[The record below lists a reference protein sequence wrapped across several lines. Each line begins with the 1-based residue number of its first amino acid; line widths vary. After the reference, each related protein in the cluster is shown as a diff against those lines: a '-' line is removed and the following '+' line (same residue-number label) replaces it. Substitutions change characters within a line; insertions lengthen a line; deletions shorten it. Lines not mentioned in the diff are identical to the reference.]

1 MIGAIISELLKLR
14 TVRTWWIAGAG
25 MAAVT
30 LLMALWNSW
39 QASTFLRSFDE
50 YLAGAIRRPREDLS
64 TEQVEVMHKLWETHS
79 DPSRIATSLYTSGQP
94 LGLLLACLLAIL
106 LVTNEYQYRTLTATF
121 LATPRRARVVVAK
134 LVAVVIASAGLWLVS
149 TLVAGG
155 VGFGFLSSQG
165 VGLQLGTADVSRAVL
180 LNLAAYAVWGFFG
193 FGLGVLIRSQV
204 TAMVAAT
211 ALYFLTS
218 VVVAFGFQAVH
229 DLVIE
234 EDWVLQAQVIV
245 PGVASQIM
253 TTPGELFAGA
263 PPQWTG
269 AAVLLS
275 YGLLAAVLGTVLL
288 RRRDVL

>member
-1 MIGAIISELLKLR
+1 MIGAVTSELLKLR

-25 MAAVT
+25 MAGVT

-39 QASTFLRSFDE
+39 QASTFLRPFDE

-64 TEQVEVMHKLWETHS
+64 TEQVELMRGLWERQS
-79 DPSRIATSLYTSGQP
+79 DPVRIATSVYTSGQS
-94 LGLLLACLLAIL
+94 LGLLLACLLAVL

-121 LATPRRARVVVAK
+121 LATPRRARVVGAK

-149 TLVAGG
+149 TLVAVG
-155 VGFGFLSSQG
+155 VGVVFLTSAG
-165 VGLQLGTADVSRAVL
+165 GGLQLGTVDVPRAVL

-204 TAMVAAT
+204 TAMVTAT

-229 DLVIE
+229 DLAIE

-269 AAVLLS
+269 AVVLIA
-275 YGLLAAVLGTVLL
+275 YGLLAAASGTVLL
-288 RRRDVL
+288 RRRDVV

>member
-1 MIGAIISELLKLR
+1 MTSELLKLR

-25 MAAVT
+25 MAGVA

-39 QASTFLRSFDE
+39 QANTFLRPFDE

-64 TEQVEVMHKLWETHS
+64 TEQVEAMRTVWETHS

-94 LGLLLACLLAIL
+94 LGLLLACLLAVL

-134 LVAVVIASAGLWLVS
+134 LVAVVITSAGLWLAS
-149 TLVAGG
+149 TLAAMG
-155 VGFGFLSSQG
+155 VGVAFLSSQG
-165 VGLQLGTADVSRAVL
+165 TGLQLGSVDVPRAIL
-180 LNLAAYAVWGFFG
+180 LNLAAYAIWGLFG
-193 FGLGVLIRSQV
+193 FGLGVLVRSQV
-204 TAMVAAT
+204 AAMVAAT

-218 VVVAFGFQAVH
+218 VVVAFGFQAIH

-234 EDWVLQAQVIV
+234 EAWVLQAQVLV

-263 PPQWTG
+263 PPQWSG
-269 AAVLLS
+269 AAVLLG
-275 YGLLAAVLGTVLL
+275 YGLLAAVLGTMLL